1 MKGLN
6 TPLKKCALCHCFRE
20 KRVFGNI
27 KSYYTGNASK
37 STCDTC
43 FLHLSSGKLPPD
55 ATECLTNEFNKRLLE
70 QNLIILQLSNKLNA
84 KRIASPSSTTSDD
97 EIARLQVE
105 VKKLQTSSIE
115 QYEEHQALKR
125 KYNTLAWSGRT
136 PEYDQI
142 SMAYAAKC
150 AEYDQMVAAYDA
162 KCVEYDQL
170 HVDYI
175 DSVNYS
181 VRLEQRLDAINVD
194 VIVDKYLL

>member
-1 MKGLN
+1 MLLN
-6 TPLKKCALCHCFRE
+6 
-20 KRVFGNI
+20 V
-27 KSYYTGNASK
+27 
-37 STCDTC
+37 
-43 FLHLSSGKLPPD
+43 
-55 ATECLTNEFNKRLLE
+55 LLM
-70 QNLIILQLSNKLNA
+70 ILQLSNKLNA

-181 VRLEQRLDAINVD
+181 VKLEQRLDAINVD